1 MPHRS
6 PWTPIAPC
14 SSGSP
19 EVPGRSAG
27 WLSSPDELALTIGD
41 VSERESVAILGVG
54 AMGEALVSGLLSAG
68 WEASEITLCVRR
80 LERGDE
86 LAHRT
91 GCGYTLDHVE
101 AIEGRDVIVVA
112 VKPRDV
118 EAVLKII
125 SGHVTEDQTVVSLA
139 AGVTTAK
146 YEALLGAV
154 PVVRAMPN
162 TPALV
167 REGVTGIAPG
177 QHAGTEHLD
186 AARLILGAVGAVRVM
201 DESLLDAVTAVSG
214 TGPAYV
220 FLLAEALTEAA
231 MREGLPRDVAESFV
245 HQTIRGA
252 GHLLTDTSKSPAQ
265 LRYEVTSPGGTTA
278 AAVHVLEERGFRA
291 LVEDAVRAA
300 ALRATELGGD
310 G

>member
-1 MPHRS
+1 
-6 PWTPIAPC
+6 
-14 SSGSP
+14 
-19 EVPGRSAG
+19 
-27 WLSSPDELALTIGD
+27 
-41 VSERESVAILGVG
+41 
-54 AMGEALVSGLLSAG
+54 MGEALAAGLLSAG
-68 WEASEITLCVRR
+68 WEPSEITLCVRR
-80 LERGDE
+80 MDRADE
-86 LAHRT
+86 LATRT
-91 GCGYTLDHVE
+91 GCPVTLDLVE
-101 AIEGRDVIVVA
+101 AVRGRDLVVVA

-118 EAVLKII
+118 AVVRAGLVG
-125 SGHVTEDQTVVSLA
+125 SVEEGQTLVSLA
-139 AGVTTAK
+139 AGVTTAS
-146 YEALLGAV
+146 YEAELGDV

-167 REGVTGIAPG
+167 REGVTGIA
-177 QHAGTEHLD
+177 AGAYAGAADLD
-186 AARLILGAVGAVRVM
+186 AAREVLGAVGDVRIM

-231 MREGLPRDVAESFV
+231 MREGLSRQIAESFV

-252 GHLLTDTSKSPAQ
+252 GHLLTGTGKSPAE

-300 ALRATELGGD
+300 ALRATELGGSA
-310 G
+310 

>member
-1 MPHRS
+1 M
-6 PWTPIAPC
+6 
-14 SSGSP
+14 
-19 EVPGRSAG
+19 
-27 WLSSPDELALTIGD
+27 
-41 VSERESVAILGVG
+41 ERA
-54 AMGEALVSGLLSAG
+54 
-68 WEASEITLCVRR
+68 
-80 LERGDE
+80 DE

-91 GCGYTLDHVE
+91 GCRVSLDP
-101 AIEGRDVIVVA
+101 IETIKRRDVIVIG

-118 EAVLKII
+118 EPLLEALAG
-125 SGHVTEDQTVVSLA
+125 SVTAGQTVVSLA
-139 AGVTTAK
+139 AGVTTST
-146 YEALLGAV
+146 YEKHLGSV

-177 QHAGTEHLD
+177 EYAGADDLD
-186 AARLILGAVGAVRVM
+186 AAKQVLGAVGAVRAM

-231 MREGLPRDVAESFV
+231 MREGIPRDIAESFV

-252 GHLLTDTSKSPAQ
+252 GHLLTDTSKSPAE

-278 AAVHVLEERGFRA
+278 AAIHVLEEKGFRA
-291 LVEDAVRAA
+291 VVEDAVRAA
-300 ALRATELGGD
+300 AVRARELGG
-310 G
+310 GG